1 MIGELAALGA
11 ALTWT
16 ASAVL
21 YKEALSKARP
31 VPVNVV
37 RLLCTSMILLVCLV
51 VVGRFWALASLSSYA
66 MWLAGISGIIGL
78 GFGDTLYMVS
88 LKHIGVARSVPITCT
103 YPLFGL
109 LWAILLK
116 GENVTIQLTV
126 GTAAIVVGV
135 WLLSREE
142 RTSVPNKKKIMVIG
156 VVAALAAALLW
167 SISITMVD
175 VAVTLPETGSLD
187 YALAINT
194 LRTAAGAVALVIF
207 APVIDRKPGFLKF
220 ERRTLLALIAGGIV
234 ALGLGWFLLA
244 YSFLYIPGS
253 QAVPISSTT
262 PLFSTLVGITLL
274 HERITARNVAGS
286 VIIVLAIFVIFII

>member
-37 RLLCTSMILLVCLV
+37 RLLCTSVILLVCLV
-51 VVGRFWALASLSSYA
+51 VVGRFWALANLSSYA
-66 MWLAGISGIIGL
+66 MWLAGISGIVGL

-126 GTAAIVVGV
+126 GTVAIVIGV

-142 RTSVPNKKKIMVIG
+142 RTNVTDKKKIMIIG

-167 SISITMVD
+167 SISIAMVD

>member
-51 VVGRFWALASLSSYA
+51 VVGRFWALANLSSYA
-66 MWLAGISGIIGL
+66 MWLAGISGIVGL

-88 LKHIGVARSVPITCT
+88 LKHIGVARAVPITCT
-103 YPLFGL
+103 YPLFDL
-109 LWAILLK
+109 LWAILLR
-116 GENVTIQLTV
+116 GENVTIQLTI
-126 GTAAIVVGV
+126 GTVAIVIGV

-142 RTSVPNKKKIMVIG
+142 KTNVTDKKKIMIIG

-194 LRTAAGAVALVIF
+194 LRTAAGAVALVIS

-274 HERITARNVAGS
+274 HERITARNVAGA

>member
-51 VVGRFWALASLSSYA
+51 VVGRFWALANLSSYA
-66 MWLAGISGIIGL
+66 MWLAGISGIVGL

-88 LKHIGVARSVPITCT
+88 LKHIGVARAVPITCT

-109 LWAILLK
+109 LWAILLR
-116 GENVTIQLTV
+116 GENVTIQLTI
-126 GTAAIVVGV
+126 GTVAIAMGI

-142 RTSVPNKKKIMVIG
+142 RTNLTDERKIMIIG

-207 APVIDRKPGFLKF
+207 APVIDRKPVFLKF

>member
-31 VPVNVV
+31 VPANVV

-51 VVGRFWALASLSSYA
+51 VVGRFWALANLSSYG
-66 MWLAGISGIIGL
+66 MWLAGISGIVGL

-88 LKHIGVARSVPITCT
+88 LKHIGVARAVPITCT

-109 LWAILLK
+109 LWAILLR
-116 GENVTIQLTV
+116 GENVTIQLTI
-126 GTAAIVVGV
+126 GTVAIVVGI

-142 RTSVPNKKKIMVIG
+142 KANLADKRKIMIIG
-156 VVAALAAALLW
+156 VVAGLAAALLW

>member
-37 RLLCTSMILLVCLV
+37 RLLCTSVILLVCLV
-51 VVGRFWALASLSSYA
+51 VVGRFWALANLSSYA
-66 MWLAGISGIIGL
+66 MWLAGISGIVGL

-88 LKHIGVARSVPITCT
+88 LKRMGVARAVPITCT

-116 GENVTIQLTV
+116 GENVTVQLTI
-126 GTAAIVVGV
+126 GTVAIVVGI

-142 RTSVPNKKKIMVIG
+142 KTNIADKRKIMVIG

-194 LRTAAGAVALVIF
+194 LRTAAGAVVLVVF

-286 VIIVLAIFVIFII
+286 VIIVLAIFVIFIT

>member
-51 VVGRFWALASLSSYA
+51 VVGRFWALANLSSYA
-66 MWLAGISGIIGL
+66 MWLAGISGIVGL

-88 LKHIGVARSVPITCT
+88 LKHIGVARAVPITCT

-109 LWAILLK
+109 LWAILLR
-116 GENVTIQLTV
+116 GENVTIQLTI
-126 GTAAIVVGV
+126 GTVAIAMGI

-142 RTSVPNKKKIMVIG
+142 RTNLTDERKIMIIG

-207 APVIDRKPGFLKF
+207 APVIDRKPVFLKF
-220 ERRTLLALIAGGIV
+220 ERRTLLALIVGGIV